1 VVVNNPLKETST
13 GYEMDLEHLRQVVE
27 TERPKMMILCN
38 PHNPVGIQWSAEVM
52 CEVAKICRANDV
64 IVVSDEIHGDLMLYG
79 KPHIPFA
86 SVSDDAKAVA
96 ITLGAPSKSFNIPG
110 LVSSWMVIKNEKLRE
125 PFFQWMST
133 NEFSSPTM
141 FATIGAE
148 VAYAYGEKPS
158 VFDHMTTDEWCEK
171 FNVEKCE
178 TIEELCEKSDV
189 LLMLAPS
196 NPEKHLEYAKKVL
209 PFGKPTYID
218 KTFAPNFLEAKEIF
232 ALSEKYNA
240 PIFSTSAL
248 RYGDEIKDVSA
259 KSIITTGGGSNLPEY
274 IIHQAEMVIK
284 TLNAEPESAKA
295 ENLDG
300 KYIISADFEG
310 GKKATMIYANP
321 LPFTV
326 CITKEDGGEFYSEMK
341 SPFFKSKSRFFKTR
355 WPLIYA
361 K

>member
-1 VVVNNPLKETST
+1 MKKIGFIDFFLSEWHANNYPAWIKE
-13 GYEMDLEHLRQVVE
+13 
-27 TERPKMMILCN
+27 I
-38 PHNPVGIQWSAEVM
+38 
-52 CEVAKICRANDV
+52 CEEK
-64 IVVSDEIHGDLMLYG
+64 
-79 KPHIPFA
+79 
-86 SVSDDAKAVA
+86 
-96 ITLGAPSKSFNIPG
+96 G
-110 LVSSWMVIKNEKLRE
+110 LSY
-125 PFFQWMST
+125 
-133 NEFSSPTM
+133 
-141 FATIGAE
+141 E

-158 VFDHMTTDEWCEK
+158 IFDHMTTDEWCEK

-218 KTFAPNFLEAKEIF
+218 KTFAPNLSEAKEIF

-284 TLNAEPESAKA
+284 TLNAEPKSATA

-300 KYIISADFEG
+300 KYIISAEFEG

-341 SPFFKSKSRFFKTR
+341 SPFFKG
-355 WPLIYA
+355 LIADILNFYETGKQSFCPCQTLKVMA
-361 K
+361 LRDMALDACGM

>member
-1 VVVNNPLKETST
+1 MKKIGFIDYFLNEWHADNYPKWIKAASEEL
-13 GYEMDLEHLRQVVE
+13 GYD
-27 TERPKMMILCN
+27 
-38 PHNPVGIQWSAEVM
+38 
-52 CEVAKICRANDV
+52 
-64 IVVSDEIHGDLMLYG
+64 
-79 KPHIPFA
+79 
-86 SVSDDAKAVA
+86 
-96 ITLGAPSKSFNIPG
+96 
-110 LVSSWMVIKNEKLRE
+110 
-125 PFFQWMST
+125 FQ
-133 NEFSSPTM
+133 
-141 FATIGAE
+141 
-148 VAYAYGEKPS
+148 VAYAWAQEYVSPVDGKN
-158 VFDHMTTDEWCEK
+158 TDQWCE
-171 FNVEKCE
+171 EKGITRCQ
-178 TIEELCEKSDV
+178 TVEELCEKSDYIV
-189 LLMLAPS
+189 ILAPS

-218 KTFAPNFLEAKEIF
+218 KTFAPNLSEAKEIF

-284 TLNAEPESAKA
+284 TLDAEPVSATA

-300 KYIISADFEG
+300 KYIISAEFEG

-341 SPFFKSKSRFFKTR
+341 SPFFKGLIADILNFFETGKPSFCPCQTLR
-355 WPLIYA
+355 VMALRDMA
-361 K
+361 LDACGK